1 MYVNGKHITDTTIRG
16 GCNGV
21 IDILI
26 AAERVA
32 QHSLAEV
39 TRIGARGSS
48 RDGGSRIDPGV
59 GSTRG
64 NHIAAH
70 CGIEG
75 VESITGA
82 NAKGS
87 GEIADECFWLYLY
100 ANGKR
105 ISDTTIRSGC
115 NGVIDILIAA
125 ERVAQHS
132 LAEVT
137 RIGARGSSRD
147 GGSRIDPSVGSAR
160 GNHIASH
167 RGIEGVES
175 ITGTNAKGSSEIAD
189 DGFWFHF

>member
-32 QHSLAEV
+32 Q
-39 TRIGARGSS
+39 
-48 RDGGSRIDPGV
+48 
-59 GSTRG
+59 
-64 NHIAAH
+64 N
-70 CGIEG
+70 
-75 VESITGA
+75 
-82 NAKGS
+82 
-87 GEIADECFWLYLY
+87 
-100 ANGKR
+100 
-105 ISDTTIRSGC
+105 
-115 NGVIDILIAA
+115 
-125 ERVAQHS
+125 S

-175 ITGTNAKGSSEIAD
+175 ITGANAKGSSEIAD
-189 DGFWFHF
+189 DGFWFNF